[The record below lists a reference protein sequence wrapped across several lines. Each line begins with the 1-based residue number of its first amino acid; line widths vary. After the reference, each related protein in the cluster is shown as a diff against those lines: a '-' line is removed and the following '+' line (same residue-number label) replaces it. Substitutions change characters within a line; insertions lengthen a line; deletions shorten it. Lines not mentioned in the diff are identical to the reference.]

1 MMSFQTWFRFGIGS
15 AMLACLLLTAG
26 CGGSGPPPA
35 AEAVEEAPT
44 QEYVEGEKS
53 IK

>member
-1 MMSFQTWFRFGIGS
+1 MMSFHSWIRLGIGS
-15 AMLACLLLTAG
+15 VVLACLVMTAG

-53 IK
+53 IN

>member
-1 MMSFQTWFRFGIGS
+1 MISWQTWFRLSVGS
-15 AMLACLLLTAG
+15 ALLGSIFLTAG

-35 AEAVEEAPT
+35 AEVVEEAPT